1 MTVTI
6 LVPVYGV
13 EKFIAECAESLFSQ
27 SYEDIEYVFCDDCS
41 PDRSIDILYDVLQKY
56 PNRKPFVR
64 IVRQERNG
72 GLGAAR
78 MRLVKE
84 VSSPFFCIVDSDDVL
99 PVRAVEMLV
108 RRMAETNKDI
118 VDGAYADYVDGRM
131 LTKHCAFHGSESR
144 YLRRIL
150 CQNIEPNRVWG
161 RLYKREMLEKL
172 PDMFFAGIDYSE
184 DFCATSRLAAL
195 ATRTWTDEVVYLYRR
210 DNVAS
215 YTAVPSRRNNISYL
229 EANNKVLQFY
239 RHRGHLPMSLEIGL
253 LNVYRQKALLA
264 TVNSEEIDAHLR
276 YVPEHYRARLLYA
289 LLRGKHTHALGDW
302 LYRVFR
308 IFCC

>member
-41 PDRSIDILYDVLQKY
+41 PDRSIAILYDVLQKF

-84 VSSPFFCIVDSDDVL
+84 VASPFFCIVDSDDVL

-161 RLYKREMLEKL
+161 RLYKREVLEKL

-184 DFCATSRLAAL
+184 DFCATSRLAVL

-239 RHRGHLPMSLEIGL
+239 RRRGHLPMSLEIGL

>member
-161 RLYKREMLEKL
+161 RLYKREVLEKL

-215 YTAVPSRRNNISYL
+215 YTTVPSRRNNISYL

-239 RHRGHLPMSLEIGL
+239 RRRGHLPMSLEIGL

>member
-41 PDRSIDILYDVLQKY
+41 PDRSIAILYDVLQKF

-161 RLYKREMLEKL
+161 RLYKREVLEKL

-184 DFCATSRLAAL
+184 DFCATSRLAVL

-229 EANNKVLQFY
+229 DANNKVLQFY
-239 RHRGHLPMSLEIGL
+239 RRRGHLPMSLEIGL

-289 LLRGKHTHALGDW
+289 LLRGKHTQALGDW

>member
-41 PDRSIDILYDVLQKY
+41 PDRSIAILYDVLQKF

-161 RLYKREMLEKL
+161 RLYKREVLEKL

-239 RHRGHLPMSLEIGL
+239 RRRGHLPMSLEIGL

>member
-41 PDRSIDILYDVLQKY
+41 PDRSIDILREVLQKY

-64 IVRQERNG
+64 IVKQERNG

-78 MRLVKE
+78 VRLLKE
-84 VSSPFFCIVDSDDVL
+84 VNSPLFCIVDSDDVL
-99 PVRAVEMLV
+99 PVLAVETLV
-108 RRMAETNKDI
+108 RRMQETNTDI
-118 VDGAYADYVDGRM
+118 VDGAYADYFDGRI
-131 LTKHCAFHGSESR
+131 LAKHCAFHGSER
-144 YLRRIL
+144 KYLRRIL

-161 RLYKREMLEKL
+161 KLYRSEVLQKL

-184 DFCATSRLAAL
+184 DFCATSRLAVL
-195 ATRTWTDEVVYLYRR
+195 TTRAWTDEVVYLYRR
-210 DNVAS
+210 DNATS
-215 YTAVPSRRNNISYL
+215 YTAVPSRRNNISYI

-239 RHRGHLPMSLEIGL
+239 RRRGHLPLALEIGL
-253 LNVYRQKALLA
+253 LNVYRQKTLSA
-264 TVNSEEIDAHLR
+264 TLNTEEIDTHLR
-276 YVPEHYRARLLYA
+276 YVPEHYRARLLYS
-289 LLRGKHTHALGDW
+289 LLRGKRTHVLGDW
-302 LYRVFR
+302 LYRAFR

>member
-41 PDRSIDILYDVLQKY
+41 PDRSIDKLYDVLQKY

-131 LTKHCAFHGSESR
+131 LTKHCAFHGSERR

-161 RLYKREMLEKL
+161 RLYKREVLEKL

-229 EANNKVLQFY
+229 DANNKVLQFY
-239 RHRGHLPMSLEIGL
+239 RRRGHLPMSLEIGL

-302 LYRVFR
+302 FYRVFR